1 MLDPVRV
8 VNQLN
13 LQAAQF
19 SEINIALQG
28 LKEAIVEEGLDR
40 PLVRPSSGEPSVRDL
55 ELIAWELV
63 L

>member
-13 LQAAQF
+13 LRTAQF
-19 SEINIALQG
+19 SEIHIALQG

-40 PLVRPSSGEPSVRDL
+40 P
-55 ELIAWELV
+55 
-63 L
+63 